1 MPVDDTL
8 SRAMNMKH
16 AVLMV
21 LLIALCPGCQSPQAQ
36 RAGPWLTKP
45 TNAVRFAT
53 FNAALSR
60 DTPDGLALA
69 IARGNDDKLR
79 SIAEIIQRVRP
90 DVLLINEFDFDPTG
104 ETARAFQ
111 RSYLA
116 VSQAG
121 AMTLEYP
128 HVYAPRVNTGEP
140 TGLDLNNDG
149 KTQGPADAHGWGNY
163 PGHYGML
170 VLSRYPLD
178 LSNARA
184 LRLIKW
190 ADLPDHVMPAD
201 HYSDEAHRTLR
212 LSSKTHA
219 DVPVQLPGNKTVH
232 LLISHPTPPVFDG
245 PEDRNGRRNHD
256 EITLWGRY
264 LDGVALTD
272 DAGVTAAL
280 EADAAVVV
288 LGDLN
293 ADPHDGDSFG
303 EALPRLLAH
312 PRLAGDVKPSSEGA
326 RQAST
331 TQGQINA
338 QHDGPAELDTADF
351 PDAPPRG
358 PGNLRVDY
366 VLPPA
371 ARTGWRVLDAGV
383 FWPAE
388 GQPGAEAARV
398 SDHRL
403 VWVDLAPPGAQ

>member
-256 EITLWGRY
+256 EIALWTHY
-264 LDGVALTD
+264 LDGSDTLRD
-272 DAGVTAAL
+272 DAGQPLLGVAAPF
-280 EADAAVVV
+280 V
-288 LGDLN
+288 LMGDFN
-293 ADPHDGDSFG
+293 ADPFDGDSYQH
-303 EALPRLLAH
+303 AISALLAH
-312 PRLAGDVKPSSEGA
+312 PRIQPSPTPSSRGA
-326 RQAST
+326 VEAAEQQAGINRT
-331 TQGQINA
+331 HQG
-338 QHDGPAELDTADF
+338 DPAFDTADF
-351 PDAPPRG
+351 PESRNA

-366 VLPPA
+366 VLPSDDF
-371 ARTGWRVLDAGV
+371 TIVGNGV
-383 FWPAE
+383 FWPE
-388 GQPGAEAARV
+388 STDPLARLIDA

-403 VWVDLAPPGAQ
+403 VWVDVVLVSK